1 MRSEP
6 AERLRSRL
14 SGAVAE
20 IVRPARS
27 VRELVRT
34 VFVWV
39 DALAMITACGTM
51 IVVALILVT
60 R

>member
-1 MRSEP
+1 MGNEP
-6 AERLRSRL
+6 VKRLRSRL

-20 IVRPARS
+20 IIRPARS

-39 DALAMITACGTM
+39 DALAMIMASGTM
-51 IVVALILVT
+51 IIVVLILVT

>member
-14 SGAVAE
+14 SRAVAE

-39 DALAMITACGTM
+39 DALAMIMACGTT
-51 IVVALILVT
+51 IVAVLILVT